1 METHYKVMTNHFD
14 FRLEMVRSTQK
25 YGVSETAR
33 LFEVSRPTVYKWL
46 GRFDSEGLQ
55 GLKDRS
61 RRPRSSPQA
70 LDEKIRRQI
79 VRLRKKMPH
88 CGAGR
93 LRREFGVQACCGT
106 IQKVFRQEGL
116 TRVRKSKRG
125 KQRDLRA
132 WKQANFEPL
141 SYWQIDTKDCSDV
154 PYYVERIWKAR
165 FPRWLYQARDVR
177 TGVLYS
183 AYAYERTAH
192 NAMLYVTRLF
202 AHLASLGMDL
212 SKVVVQ
218 TDNGTEFVTNSP
230 DLSRKSAFE
239 KVIDQARSRL
249 VRIPPRACTYQ
260 SEVERA
266 NGIIE
271 YELLEVE
278 RWKSKSELVAKT
290 TAWEYYFNR
299 VRPNSYH
306 QNRTPY
312 QRMKKGGITSKTAEQ
327 ACLWTVTILDDPK
340 FRNLNFGI
348 PQSVN
353 HVPRLDRWRYNPSPF
368 RPGSCLNF
376 RLG

>member
-1 METHYKVMTNHFD
+1 METGYKVMSNVFD
-14 FRLEMVRSTQK
+14 FRLEMVRGAQK

-33 LFEVSRPTVYKWL
+33 LFEVSRPTVYKWV
-46 GRFDSEGLQ
+46 GRFNSEGLQ

-61 RRPRSSPQA
+61 RRPHRSPHA
-70 LDEKIRRQI
+70 LDEKIRQQV

-93 LRREFGVQACCGT
+93 LRREFGVQACSET

-116 TRVRKSKRG
+116 TRPRRSKRS

-132 WKQANFEPL
+132 WKAANFKPL
-141 SYWQIDTKDCSDV
+141 KYFQVDTKDCSDV
-154 PYYVERIWKAR
+154 PYYVERIWKAG

-183 AYAYERTAH
+183 ALAYERTAH
-192 NAMLYVTRLF
+192 NGMLFVTRLF
-202 AHLASLGMDL
+202 AHLQSLGMDL
-212 SKVVVQ
+212 SQVVVQ
-218 TDNGTEFVTNSP
+218 TDNGSEYVRNSP
-230 DLSRKSAFE
+230 DLSKKSAFE
-239 KVIDQARSRL
+239 QVIDQARSRL

-278 RWKSKSELVAKT
+278 RWASKSELVAKT

-299 VRPNSYH
+299 IRPNSYH
-306 QNRTPY
+306 QDRTPC
-312 QRMKKGGITSKTAEQ
+312 QRMKRAGIPSKTAEA

-340 FRNLNFGI
+340 FSDLNFAAH
-348 PQSVN
+348 QSVN
-353 HVPRLDRWRYNPSPF
+353 HVPRLDTH
-368 RPGSCLNF
+368 
-376 RLG
+376 

>member
-1 METHYKVMTNHFD
+1 METRYKVMSNIFD
-14 FRLEMVRSTQK
+14 FRLEMVRGAQK

-46 GRFDSEGLQ
+46 GRFRSEGLP
-55 GLKDRS
+55 GLKDHS
-61 RRPRSSPQA
+61 RRPHHSPHA
-70 LDEKIRRQI
+70 LDGKIRQQI

-88 CGAGR
+88 CGAER
-93 LRREFGVQACCGT
+93 LRREFGVNASSRT

-116 TRVRKSKRG
+116 TRARKSKRS

-132 WKQANFEPL
+132 WKAANFEPL
-141 SYWQIDTKDCSDV
+141 KYFQVDTKDCSDV
-154 PYYVERIWKAR
+154 PYYLERICKGG

-183 AYAYERTAH
+183 AFAYERTTH
-192 NAMLYVTRLF
+192 TGMLFVTGLL
-202 AHLASLGMDL
+202 AHLQSLGMDL
-212 SKVVVQ
+212 SQVVVQ
-218 TDNGTEFVTNSP
+218 TDNGTEYVRNSP
-230 DLSRKSAFE
+230 DLSKRSAFE
-239 KVIDQARSRL
+239 HAIDRAGSRL

-299 VRPNSYH
+299 IRPNSYH
-306 QNRTPY
+306 QYRTPC
-312 QRMKKGGITSKTAEQ
+312 QRMKRAGIPSKTAEQ
-327 ACLWTVTILDDPK
+327 ACLWTATILDDPK
-340 FRNLNFGI
+340 FKHLNFAA
-348 PQSVN
+348 PLSVN
-353 HVPRLDRWRYNPSPF
+353 HVCKLDR
-368 RPGSCLNF
+368 
-376 RLG
+376 